1 MNLYEFFDRFGI
13 LVFAFLTG
21 EALYSII
28 KEENRNWRVF
38 VRLAIGVT
46 GFIVDSYLVFF
57 Y

>member
-1 MNLYEFFDRFGI
+1 MYEFFDQFGI

-21 EALYSII
+21 EALYSIL

-38 VRLAIGVT
+38 VRLAIGVA